1 MFKHFYRS
9 FSLLLALVVCIN
21 VLSIPAYA
29 KTGISWEEGGVWGK
43 VVSWLAGSQGYDMLM
58 GTDHSGKYAVNTPQK
73 YYTTPTSSVQDKYGN
88 VTNYYRSGDTTNTK
102 IIDSYNKTFNT
113 IHNTNNTST
122 TNNYKANIKLSDF
135 LNSYTTNNVT
145 NNNTYSANFKSWYYD
160 NTTNNY
166 NYTTFNKNDYTQN
179 NLYYNQDNSRY
190 YISID
195 NSTDEYY
202 LIDVQYS
209 PTFVTV
215 NYTYNT
221 TNINNKEEVGD
232 VTNVYYYELKDG
244 RNSSTLS
251 AAEVAGLDFGYD
263 VANYELVADD
273 PNTLS
278 LQHFDG
284 DYNDSSVYGRSF
296 YSQNRSTTYVDSG
309 AFGKAV
315 SLPNGSAAGVTIPGL
330 SGHNSLSFDFRVYYN
345 DISSLGIYFG
355 DTNIFQQVPTTERV
369 WTGRDTYSDNGN
381 QLRCM
386 ASSTGNV
393 ASLLHVNQK
402 LAINNSY
409 TIGYISS
416 ILSEDFPAKL
426 VPLSNTFKSQ
436 MTAPTAYNSPGYVG
450 EGTEAKKYGWMPY
463 PAALPVLVNST
474 TTESGFCDYQD
485 SYFNPYCKGYNT
497 RFFIRHYTDKE
508 YRWSP
513 SQYVLADFSYDSYR
527 NQWVS
532 MRITL
537 SGGNIYY
544 FVNGDLV
551 GSGPFSKPSADKF
564 YIKSSGSVY
573 LDELRVT
580 TGNLSSTA
588 PYNPSGA
595 PFDTNKVLALPN
607 TLRDK
612 TIYVQ
617 HSTPA
622 ATCRVGGVRPSNPVN
637 GFLYIPLQSD
647 YTGGQPQFYVDGNW
661 VNVNARVSDG
671 KTTFD
676 ALGYKFAP
684 IGSSPDVINPEN
696 CTHVWVEKD
705 RIEPTCTASGSAKS
719 ACSKCSKTKEETL
732 SSLGHDWQ
740 ESSRTPATCTAAGSV
755 TSACSRCQE
764 SKVTSL
770 PALGGSHSWAE
781 TSRTDAACTVAG
793 SFEETC
799 SRCQDKKTTPLPA
812 LGHDWQ
818 ETTRNPATCSA
829 PGSIHSECSR
839 CQETKTDEIPVAPNA
854 HSWEETGRFEPT
866 CVNTGSSEKTC
877 SLCGETKVDT
887 LLPLNHAWEET
898 GRTPATCTVPGSA
911 TSTCSRCGQVQTVS
925 IPTLGGSHSWLETS
939 RTDATCSAPGSVEK
953 ICSICNTME
962 TETLP
967 ILEHAWAQTGFV
979 PATCV
984 TSGFIVYTCSHCQEK
999 KTDTLPQLS
1008 HVWKIKQT
1016 SQTTYDENGN
1026 ILTEGFTIYS
1036 CELCGEEYKDTDG
1049 KGPPSPSV
1057 PDNPDKPGDGE
1068 GESLWD
1074 KLGKFLG
1081 SVLGGLLDLIG
1092 SVIGGILDGLITLV
1106 TTTFERLSQLVNL
1119 FGSFGDALGVLWT
1132 WLPPEI
1138 MSVLVAG
1145 VTVFVLIALLKLFLK

>member
-1 MFKHFYRS
+1 MFKHLYRN

-21 VLSIPAYA
+21 VLSVPAYA

-102 IIDSYNKTFNT
+102 IIDSYNRTFNT

-166 NYTTFNKNDYTQN
+166 TYNEFNKNDYTQN

-190 YISID
+190 YVSID

-251 AAEVAGLDFGYD
+251 ASEVAGLDFGYD

-284 DYNDSSVYGRSF
+284 DYNDSSVYGRGF

-355 DTNIFQQVPTTERV
+355 DTCIFQNIPLRS
-369 WTGRDTYSDNGN
+369 WSLSGTYSDDKYVTSPA
-381 QLRCM
+381 M
-386 ASSTGNV
+386 SSPNTY
-393 ASLLHVNQK
+393 
-402 LAINNSY
+402 INNNLYETKDIPRLSNFNFSKSY
-409 TIGYISS
+409 SLSGDAPTSYSSSGYT
-416 ILSEDFPAKL
+416 ETAQTPAKYGIFTYSG
-426 VPLSNTFKSQ
+426 VPSLYAIDEYIRWRYWFRG
-436 MTAPTAYNSPGYVG
+436 TAEVLGTMKE
-450 EGTEAKKYGWMPY
+450 EGSFILAHTLK
-463 PAALPVLVNST
+463 AA
-474 TTESGFCDYQD
+474 
-485 SYFNPYCKGYNT
+485 
-497 RFFIRHYTDKE
+497 
-508 YRWSP
+508 YRWTP

-532 MRITL
+532 MRITI
-537 SGGNIYY
+537 SGGKLYY

-551 GSGPFSKPSADKF
+551 GSSPFSKPSEDKL

-595 PFDTNKVLALPN
+595 PYDTNKILVLPN

-647 YTGGQPQFYVDGNW
+647 YTGGQPQFYVEGNW
-661 VNVNARVSDG
+661 VNVDARASNG

-676 ALGYKFAP
+676 AQGYKLAP

-696 CTHVWVEKD
+696 CTYVWVEKD

-740 ESSRTPATCTAAGSV
+740 ESSRTPATCTAAGSI

-770 PALGGSHSWAE
+770 PALSGSHTWTE
-781 TSRTDAACTVAG
+781 TSRTDAACTAAG

-818 ETTRNPATCSA
+818 ETTRIPATCSA
-829 PGSIHSECSR
+829 SGSIHSECSR
-839 CQETKTDEIPVAPNA
+839 CQETKTDEIPIAPNA
-854 HSWEETGRFEPT
+854 HNWEETGRFEPT
-866 CVNTGSSEKTC
+866 CVNTGSSEKSC

-898 GRTPATCTVPGSA
+898 GRIPATCTVPGSA

-939 RTDATCSAPGSVEK
+939 RTDATCSAPGAVEK
-953 ICSICNTME
+953 TCSICNTTE

-1057 PDNPDKPGDGE
+1057 PDNPDKPGDSE

-1081 SVLGGLLDLIG
+1081 SILGGLLDLIG